1 MSIGILELPV
11 LLYEP
16 SLHQE
21 KLIGI
26 LELSSLVWLLN
37 HHATCSHVNNL
48 LVEEI
53 LEFLSRERKV
63 KTSYVRC
70 SLNEVADTL
79 AALSRGQPIGEISF
93 VEPPLQLILQL
104 IKEQQYVSPLIQ
116 HPSILNWEM
125 HGVRTSC
132 AIQRKDPGG

>member
-1 MSIGILELPV
+1 MHECNEDINSKTNFHKITF
-11 LLYEP
+11 
-16 SLHQE
+16 E
-21 KLIGI
+21 KFTLFKT
-26 LELSSLVWLLN
+26 S
-37 HHATCSHVNNL
+37 SHVNNL